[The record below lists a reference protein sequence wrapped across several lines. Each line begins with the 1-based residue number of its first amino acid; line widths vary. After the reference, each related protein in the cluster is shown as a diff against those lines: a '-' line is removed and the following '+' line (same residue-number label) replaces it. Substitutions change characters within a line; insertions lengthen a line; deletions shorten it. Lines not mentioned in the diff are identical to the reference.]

1 MLNIDEVDEEK
12 TEETFGVGADD
23 VPNNPE
29 LNLEG
34 VLDVGA
40 RPKRVGLVSSIEV
53 ALAMN

>member
-1 MLNIDEVDEEK
+1 MLNIDDVDEEK
-12 TEETFGVGADD
+12 AEETFGVGADD
-23 VPNNPE
+23 VPNSPE

-40 RPKRVGLVSSIEV
+40 RPKRVGSVFGIEV